1 MSPNGK
7 VPVLCTRH
15 FTEAQLARLRAVSP
29 RLVVEQRSVS
39 SRAELGHVLG
49 PEVEV
54 LFSSFAPESLAGL
67 PRLRWYQA
75 RSAGVNA
82 LMNTP
87 LWTSDVAITT
97 TSGLGAVPIAE
108 MVLGL
113 MIALARDFRGL
124 LAGQQNRQWPKV
136 NFERF
141 PGYAF
146 RGRTLLIVGY
156 GSVGRQLARITRPLG
171 LRIIAVKRDP
181 TVRRDEG
188 YRFPETG
195 DPEGTLPERILGPAQ
210 LAEALPLADFVVIA
224 AAATPANHHL
234 IGETQLRLLR
244 PDAFLINVARGDI
257 VEETALVRALR
268 EKWIAGAGLDVFEK
282 EPLPADSPFWQ
293 FENVILSPHIAGFTP
308 DYDDR
313 VVDIFTENLH
323 RYLEGRPLLNLVDRH
338 LGY

>member
-1 MSPNGK
+1 MNPHEKIS
-7 VPVLCTRH
+7 VLCTRH
-15 FTEAQLARLRAVSP
+15 FNEAQLVRLRAVSP

-39 SRAELGHVLG
+39 SRAELGKVLS

-67 PRLRWYQA
+67 PRLRWFQS

-87 LWTSDVAITT
+87 LWQSDVAITT
-97 TSGLGAVPIAE
+97 VSGLAAAPIAE

-124 LAGQQNRQWPKV
+124 LACQQASQWPKI

-146 RGRTLLIVGY
+146 RNRFLLVVGY
-156 GSVGRQLARITRPLG
+156 GSVGRELARITRPLG

-181 TVRRDEG
+181 AVIRDEG
-188 YRFPETG
+188 FRFPGTG
-195 DPEGTLPERILGPAQ
+195 DPEGVLPEKILGSDQ
-210 LAEALPLADFVVIA
+210 LAEALPLASFVVIA
-224 AAATPANHHL
+224 AAATPSNRHL
-234 IGETQLRLLR
+234 IGEAQLRLMR
-244 PDAFLINVARGDI
+244 PDACLINVARGDI
-257 VEETALVRALR
+257 VDETALLRALR
-268 EKWIAGAGLDVFEK
+268 ERWIAGAGLDVFEQ
-282 EPLPADSPFWQ
+282 EPLSADSALWHLD
-293 FENVILSPHIAGFTP
+293 NVILSPHIAGFTP

-313 VVDIFTENLH
+313 VVDIFAENLK
-323 RYLEGRPLLNLVDRH
+323 RYLERRPLLNLVDRH
-338 LGY
+338 HGY